1 MLSIQV
7 YEWDSGYL
15 SFFSFTA
22 STMMS
27 RPLSVTQDV
36 LLVMGALTTLIHRA
50 ALLGLRHIALLP
62 FPQRTPFSCFW
73 VYLDCYPLSPSPG
86 QLPLIFQE
94 RSHPCSWLAQ
104 VTPLAFRVC
113 LRISLRGCRVWLDKL
128 QSLPS
133 CLFLRCQPPRQA
145 QGGAALLCIPGA
157 TCSVWLVKLNSSP
170 NPTLPKTPMQQPI
183 TCQEDYAV

>member
-1 MLSIQV
+1 
-7 YEWDSGYL
+7 
-15 SFFSFTA
+15 
-22 STMMS
+22 MS
-27 RPLSVTQDV
+27 RPLSVTQEV

-133 CLFLRCQPPRQA
+133 CLFLPCQPPRQA